1 MPQQPIA
8 NVKALSVLHFSL
20 FIGQVM
26 FAFMAG
32 YLIYS
37 TSFEPVITNDEQV
50 LVLGAGVIG
59 LSLTLVIA
67 AFVLFKK
74 KVEKISLNPAVVTEK
89 LTAYRASSII
99 RWAMLEVP
107 TILTIVVYLLTGN
120 EVLLIVV
127 GVLMLVFY
135 YAKPRISK
143 TAQDLGLTEEEIN

>member
-1 MPQQPIA
+1 MPQQSIS

-99 RWAMLEVP
+99 LWAMLEVP